1 MTERNA
7 RPMPTDLSR
16 LDATLA
22 RIDGEITTAIEKGLP
37 DGPVRLGEISQEGW
51 NLLLGD
57 LPMPNL
63 VLKKSALTHNTAH
76 MQAYCDQHGAWFSPH
91 GKTTMAPKI
100 FRDQLKAGAWAITV
114 ANIAQ
119 LQVCLSFGIERV
131 YVANEMVT
139 EYDARFLARQLVQR
153 PSSEIYVAVD
163 SKAGVDVL
171 AAAVKASGTGRR
183 QRVLVDFGMLG
194 GRCGLRTVEDAVTLA
209 HLILAEGSALEL
221 VGVHGY
227 EGIAQGSTREAKLA
241 SANTYLHDLQRVA
254 RDVAALCPDATP
266 FLVTAGGSEYFDRV
280 VDLLCAK
287 ALAGCQL
294 VLRSGGY
301 VTHDSSFYD
310 KISPF
315 GSRTWRPAQGARL
328 IPAIEVWSAVLS
340 LPEPGLAILG
350 MGGRD
355 MPTDIELPVPLFH
368 SRKGR
373 SPAKLDGEWRVTR
386 SNDQHAYLSY
396 PSGHDLAVG
405 DLIGSGISHPCT
417 AFDKWRSILVVDEDY
432 RVVDALRTYF

>member
-1 MTERNA
+1 
-7 RPMPTDLSR
+7 
-16 LDATLA
+16 LA
-22 RIDGEITTAIEKGLP
+22 RIDGEVTWGVDKGLP
-37 DGPVRLGEISQEGW
+37 EGAVRLGDIAQKGW
-51 NLLLGD
+51 HLLKGD

-63 VLKKSALTHNTAH
+63 VLKQSALTHNTAH
-76 MQAYCDQHGAWFSPH
+76 MQAYCDQNGAWFSPH

-139 EYDARFLARQLVQR
+139 DYDARFLARQLVQR
-153 PSSEIYVAVD
+153 PSAEIYVAVD
-163 SKAGVDVL
+163 SKAGVDAL
-171 AAAVKASGTGRR
+171 AAAVKASVAVRR
-183 QRVLVDFGMLG
+183 QRVLVDFGMPG
-194 GRCGLRTVEDAVTLA
+194 GRCGVRTVEDAVALA
-209 HLILAEGSALEL
+209 HLILAEAPALEL

-241 SANTYLHDLQRVA
+241 TANAYLYDLQRVA
-254 RDVAALCPDATP
+254 RDVAALCPDAAP

-280 VDLLCAK
+280 VDLLGTK
-287 ALAGCQL
+287 ALASCQL

-355 MPTDIELPVPLFH
+355 MPTDVELPVPLFH
-368 SRKGR
+368 SRKGG

-432 RVVDALRTYF
+432 RVIDAVRTYF

>member
-1 MTERNA
+1 
-7 RPMPTDLSR
+7 MPTDLAE
-16 LDATLA
+16 LEAHLA
-22 RIDGEITTAIEKGLP
+22 RIDNEVTTGIEKGLP
-37 DGPVRLGEISQEGW
+37 DGPVRLGDIAQQGW
-51 NLLLGD
+51 NLLQGD

-63 VLKKSALTHNTAH
+63 VLKQKALTHNTAH

-100 FRDQLKAGAWAITV
+100 FRNQLKAGAWAITV

-119 LQVCLSFGIERV
+119 LQVCLSFGIKRV

-139 EYDARFLARQLVQR
+139 DYDARFLARQLVQR

-163 SKAGVDVL
+163 SKVGVDAL
-171 AAAVKASGTGRR
+171 AAAVKASGAKRR
-183 QRVLVDFGMLG
+183 QRVLVDFGMPG
-194 GRCGLRTVEDAVTLA
+194 GRCGVRTVEEAVALA
-209 HLILAEGSALEL
+209 HLILAEQSLEL

-241 SANTYLHDLQRVA
+241 SANAYLHDLQRVA
-254 RDVAALCPDATP
+254 RDVAALCPNATP

-280 VDLLCAK
+280 VDLLGVT
-287 ALAGCQL
+287 ALSGCQL

-355 MPTDIELPVPLFH
+355 MPTDIELPVPHFH
-368 SRKGR
+368 ARKGAP
-373 SPAKLDGEWRVTR
+373 PAKLEGEWRVTR

-432 RVVDALRTYF
+432 RVVDYVRTYF

>member
-1 MTERNA
+1 MAARNVRA
-7 RPMPTDLSR
+7 VPTDLAA
-16 LDATLA
+16 LEAHLA
-22 RIDGEITTAIEKGLP
+22 RIDDEVTTGIEKGLP
-37 DGPVRLGEISQEGW
+37 DGPVRLGDIAQQGW
-51 NLLLGD
+51 NLLQGD

-63 VLKKSALTHNTAH
+63 VLKQKALTHNTAH
-76 MQAYCDQHGAWFSPH
+76 MQAYCNQHGAWFSPH

-163 SKAGVDVL
+163 SKAGVDAL
-171 AAAVKASGTGRR
+171 AAAVKASGATRR
-183 QRVLVDFGMLG
+183 QRVLVDFGMPG
-194 GRCGLRTVEDAVTLA
+194 GRCGVRTVEEAVALA
-209 HLILAEGSALEL
+209 QLILAEAAALEL

-241 SANTYLHDLQRVA
+241 TANSYLSDLQRVA
-254 RDVAALCPDATP
+254 RDVAALCPNATP

-280 VDLLCAK
+280 VDLLGAK

-328 IPAIEVWSAVLS
+328 VPAIEVWSAVLS

-368 SRKGR
+368 SRKGT
-373 SPAKLDGEWRVTR
+373 PTKLEGEWRVTR

-405 DLIGSGISHPCT
+405 DFIGSGISHPCT

-432 RVVDALRTYF
+432 RVVDCVRTYF

>member
-1 MTERNA
+1 M
-7 RPMPTDLSR
+7 D
-16 LDATLA
+16 
-22 RIDGEITTAIEKGLP
+22 KGLP
-37 DGPVRLGEISQEGW
+37 DGPIRLGDIAQQDW
-51 NLLLGD
+51 NLLKGD

-63 VLKKSALTHNTAH
+63 VLKRSALTHNTAR
-76 MQAYCDQHGAWFSPH
+76 MQEYCDQNGAWFSPH

-139 EYDARFLARQLVQR
+139 DYDARFLARQLVER

-171 AAAVKASGTGRR
+171 AAAVKASGAGRR
-183 QRVLVDFGMLG
+183 QRVLVDFGMAG
-194 GRCGLRTVEDAVTLA
+194 GRCGVRSPDEAVALA
-209 HLILAEGSALEL
+209 QLILAEASALEL
-221 VGVHGY
+221 VGLQGY
-227 EGIAQGSTREAKLA
+227 EGTADGESREAKLA
-241 SANTYLHDLQRVA
+241 AVDNYILDLQRAA
-254 RDVAALCPDATP
+254 RAVRDFFPGVSP
-266 FLVTAGGSEYFDRV
+266 FLVAAGGSMYFDRV
-280 VDLLCAK
+280 IELLGART
-287 ALAGCQL
+287 LGDCQL

-301 VTHDSSFYD
+301 VSHDSSFFE
-310 KISPF
+310 KTSPF
-315 GSRTWRPAQGARL
+315 GSQTWRPAPGDRL

-355 MPTDIELPVPLFH
+355 MPTDIELPIPLFH
-368 SRKGR
+368 ARNDT
-373 SPAKLDGEWRVTR
+373 PPIKLEGEWRVTR
-386 SNDQHAYLSY
+386 SNDQHAYLSF
-396 PSGHDLAVG
+396 PLGHDIAVG
-405 DLIGSGISHPCT
+405 DFIGSGISHPCT

-432 RVVDALRTYF
+432 RVVDAVQTYF

>member
-1 MTERNA
+1 MTARSA
-7 RPMPTDLSR
+7 RPVPADLSA

-22 RIDGEITTAIEKGLP
+22 RIDNEVTWGVDKGLP
-37 DGPVRLGEISQEGW
+37 EGPVRLGDIAQQGW
-51 NLLLGD
+51 NLLQGD

-63 VLKKSALTHNTAH
+63 VLKQSALTHNTAH
-76 MQAYCDQHGAWFSPH
+76 MQAYCDQNGAWFSPH

-139 EYDARFLARQLVQR
+139 DYDARFLARQLVQR

-163 SKAGVDVL
+163 SKAGVDAL
-171 AAAVKASGTGRR
+171 AAAVKASGGVRR
-183 QRVLVDFGMLG
+183 QRVLVDFGMPG
-194 GRCGLRTVEDAVTLA
+194 GRCGVRTVEDAVALA
-209 HLILAEGSALEL
+209 HLILAEASALEL

-227 EGIAQGSTREAKLA
+227 EGIAHGTTREAKLA
-241 SANTYLHDLQRVA
+241 TANAYLADLQRVA
-254 RDVAALCPDATP
+254 RAVGALCPDAAP

-280 VDLLCAK
+280 VDLLGAK
-287 ALAGCQL
+287 ALGGCQL

-315 GSRTWRPAQGARL
+315 GSRTWRPALGARL

-368 SRKGR
+368 ARKGAPP
-373 SPAKLDGEWRVTR
+373 SPLDGAWRITR
-386 SNDQHAYLSY
+386 SNDQHAYLSFAGG
-396 PSGHDLAVG
+396 PDLAVG

-417 AFDKWRSILVVDEDY
+417 AFDKWRSILVVDEEY
-432 RVVDALRTYF
+432 QVVDYVRTYF